1 MIVLYDDDC
10 GFCRWSMAWALRH
23 DDGKRLIAVPIQ
35 SPLGAELLAELDEH
49 ERLRSAH
56 VIDKRGA
63 RRSGGAAAAD
73 VLSALAP
80 TRALGRLANLAPA
93 PTSLLYGFVA
103 SHRHGVGR
111 FVGER
116 GRRNADELLDAASV
130 RTAAALDA
138 RSRTGEA
145 PGDAVATPRR
155 TGATPS

>member
-1 MIVLYDDDC
+1 MIVLYDEDC

-23 DDGKRLIAVPIQ
+23 DAGKRLVAVPIQ

-56 VIDKRGA
+56 VIDEHGA

-73 VLSALAP
+73 VLGALAP
-80 TRALGRLANLAPA
+80 TRALGRLANRAPA
-93 PTSLLYGFVA
+93 PTSLLYGYVA
-103 SHRHGVGR
+103 SHRHGFGR

-116 GRRNADELLDAASV
+116 ARRNADELLDAASV
-130 RTAAALDA
+130 TKRAELDA
-138 RSRTGEA
+138 RTQTGKA
-145 PGDAVATPRR
+145 SGDAGATPRR